1 MSQTDSETNVS
12 GESQRGNPKE
22 IRTSDF
28 HGVPEFAI
36 VVPVADLDDEITK
49 LCVDHLEKNV
59 TIPFRLVLVASRG
72 STFSYGRSINAGM
85 EATRDF
91 DLIIGMDSDAFPDR
105 GTVEKTLQYTRGD
118 PRLGYVGAKIVQCNG
133 KPPNIGWV
141 PQNIW
146 WYLIN
151 SVRNRAPLSALKR
164 ILMGKWW
171 SFSVRVPSHYVP
183 RRMVGIITTFF
194 VIRRKCFD
202 EVGPFDEDFR
212 YSFVDVDYSFR
223 VLTSRWYVSVCPQA
237 AVLHRG
243 HATASR
249 RLQEGEFEGWN
260 RYLSKWSRERIKE
273 VRKAARESKFIIPGD
288 LE

>member
-1 MSQTDSETNVS
+1 MSTDSDPDES
-12 GESQRGNPKE
+12 GDSPHESSVE
-22 IRTSDF
+22 IKTSDF

-36 VVPVADLDDEITK
+36 VVPIADPDDDITR
-49 LCVDHLEKNV
+49 LCVDHLVKNV
-59 TIPFRLVLVASRG
+59 TTPFRLILVASRG
-72 STFSYGRSINAGM
+72 SAFSYGRSINAGI
-85 EATRDF
+85 EAASSF
-91 DLIIGMDSDAFPDR
+91 DLIVGMDSDAFPDR
-105 GTVEKTLQYTRGD
+105 GTVEKTIRYARKD

-141 PQNIW
+141 LQNIW

-151 SVRNRAPLSALKR
+151 SVRNLAPRSALKR

-194 VIRRKCFD
+194 VIKRECFD
-202 EVGPFDEDFR
+202 EVGPFDESFR

-223 VLTSRWYVSVCPQA
+223 ILTSRWYVSVCPQA
-237 AVLHRG
+237 SVLHRG
-243 HATASR
+243 HATATR
-249 RLQEGEFEGWN
+249 RLQEEEFEGWN